1 MNAFFQ
7 NLINRFKVIASISD
21 DVDTLAAQETIRNN
35 IHFRG
40 PNVWILAMSIIIAS
54 VGLNVNSIP
63 VIIGAMLISPLMGP
77 IFGIGLGLGIS
88 DTVLMKDAFKNL
100 LVMVGIALVASVL
113 YFLLTPLKLSNPSEL
128 LARTNPTIFDVI
140 IALFGGLAGVLETCR
155 KEKGTVFAGVA
166 IATALMPP
174 LCTAGYGLAMGKIM
188 YFLGA
193 IYLFCI
199 NCIFIILSTYA
210 MVKYL
215 HFQTA
220 TYSEARIARRHKT
233 VVTIFLILFI
243 VPSILSAIMLVREN
257 KFDQRAK
264 SFIDEYKVVE
274 NSYVYDYRIS
284 HHNGSHLELFLAG
297 EAISDEGR
305 RELTANAEKFGIHE
319 DQLVINEH
327 TTRAEDDASMDFFRD
342 IYDRSNREIAEKDA
356 RIYELEKQLT
366 ALQKANPSYGHL
378 TSEIRTLFPEISSV
392 MIARGQSLTVSR
404 AADST
409 SASNAADSSAAST
422 SAPVEEY
429 LVRLT
434 LNAPLQDKAKVS
446 DWLKLRL
453 GTDRLT
459 ILD

>member
-1 MNAFFQ
+1 MNAFT
-7 NLINRFKVIASISD
+7 NWLNRFKVIASISD
-21 DVDTLAAQETIRNN
+21 DVDTAAAQESIRNN

-40 PNVWILAMSIIIAS
+40 PNVWILAMSIVIAS

-77 IFGIGLGLGIS
+77 IFGIGLGLGIN

-100 LVMVGIALVASVL
+100 IVMVGIALIASVI

-140 IALFGGLAGVLETCR
+140 IALFGGLAGVLETSR

-174 LCTAGYGLAMGKIM
+174 LCTAGYGLATGKIM

-193 IYLFCI
+193 IYLFSI
-199 NCIFIILSTYA
+199 NCIFIILATYA

-215 HFQTA
+215 HFESK
-220 TYSEARIARRHKT
+220 TYSEAGTAKRKKAVAT
-233 VVTIFLILFI
+233 FFLVLFI
-243 VPSILSAIMLVREN
+243 VPSIWSAIVLVREN
-257 KFDQRAK
+257 RFDQRAK
-264 SFIDEYKVVE
+264 NFIDEHKVVE
-274 NSYVYDYRIS
+274 NSYVYDYRIG
-284 HHNGSHLELFLAG
+284 HHKGSSLEIFLAG
-297 EAISDEGR
+297 DAISEEGKKA
-305 RELTANAEKFGIHE
+305 LTESAAKFGIKAE
-319 DQLVINEH
+319 QLIINEH
-327 TTRAEDDASMDFFRD
+327 TTREEQDNSLDFFRD
-342 IYDRSNREIAEKDA
+342 IYDRSNREIAAKDA
-356 RIYELEKQLT
+356 RISELEQSLD
-366 ALQKANPSYGHL
+366 ALQQANPSFGHL
-378 TSEIRTLFPEISSV
+378 TAEIRTLFPEISSI
-392 MIARGQSLTVSR
+392 MIARGQSLTVAR

-409 SASNAADSSAAST
+409 SVSNSADSSAASA